1 MSENL
6 TPYTPESTPS
16 LVFAFDQLTSPEG
29 VEAYIQRIAAEAQTF
44 DYQAELDLI
53 DTAQGRLEQ
62 NLQDL
67 RGQAGVNEPPY
78 YEQQI
83 KDFSGRLNTL
93 HDRREEAHELHHF
106 QYSRRHNWERFRS
119 MTFRRGETA
128 VSDLAD
134 HLERGASLAD
144 HDFVYDDIFMSQAD
158 TSRPSIIIEA
168 RDEPFEFPL
177 TAFVSAA
184 GFDSWEHGRRKLKGD
199 RTSEEVIQD
208 YASRE
213 TEIPPVDSARAL
225 LLSNGEVILLSDDAH
240 RVSADILYVLSLF

>member
-93 HDRREEAHELHHF
+93 HD
-106 QYSRRHNWERFRS
+106 RS

-240 RVSADILYVLSLF
+240 RVAAAKLKGQTSIAVQTLTVYQAKSTALERIT